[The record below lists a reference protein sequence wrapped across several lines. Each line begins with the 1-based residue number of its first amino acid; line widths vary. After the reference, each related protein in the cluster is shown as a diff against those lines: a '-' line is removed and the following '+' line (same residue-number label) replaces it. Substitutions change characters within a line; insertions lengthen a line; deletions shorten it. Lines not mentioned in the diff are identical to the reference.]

1 MAVAAGTA
9 SGIEGCVAMAIRRG
23 MAGVSDIMVIIP
35 VVQGRRTGGPM
46 TEAKEKIHREEAK
59 NAKGII
65 FW

>member
-1 MAVAAGTA
+1 
-9 SGIEGCVAMAIRRG
+9 